1 MTAENAV
8 AAQCGHNHMDPVLDN
23 NPLAVSSRLWKT
35 ISSLAGGTAEGTC
48 KSGFILAVPKV

>member
-1 MTAENAV
+1 
-8 AAQCGHNHMDPVLDN
+8 MDPVLDN

-35 ISSLAGGTAEGTC
+35 ISSSVGGTAEGTW